1 MKKQEEEKQERKPKK
16 KNPMHELTYQPG
28 GRTLQLKFYEGGTQ
42 VQPRVKYPNK
52 YIKRVLEDEFQTLKE
67 VYDITDRNNTKL
79 IWSAESQ
86 TNKNQLNLF

>member
-1 MKKQEEEKQERKPKK
+1 MKYTEKEKEELKAKK

-42 VQPRVKYPNK
+42 VQPRVKYPSK
-52 YIKRVLEDEFQTLKE
+52 YIKRVLEDESQTLKE

-79 IWSAESQ
+79 IWSAEEAGRQ
-86 TNKNQLNLF
+86 KKLPF